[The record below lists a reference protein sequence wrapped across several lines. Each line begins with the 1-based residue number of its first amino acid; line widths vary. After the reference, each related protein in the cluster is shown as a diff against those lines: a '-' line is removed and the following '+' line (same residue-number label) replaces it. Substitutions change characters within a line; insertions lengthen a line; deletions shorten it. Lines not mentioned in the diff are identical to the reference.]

1 MYIESGL
8 YNIIRREFY
17 EKRKSLRELRNELY
31 SGYFVCVLFLCG
43 VIFRNAISWE
53 WLRVGIIC
61 GFVLVLF
68 DLVSLQYKFLKLKKL
83 HSKKDKIE

>member
-1 MYIESGL
+1 M
-8 YNIIRREFY
+8 RRE
-17 EKRKSLRELRNELY
+17 KSLRELRNELY

-83 HSKKDKIE
+83 HSKKDEIG

>member
-1 MYIESGL
+1 M
-8 YNIIRREFY
+8 RRE
-17 EKRKSLRELRNELY
+17 KSLRELRNELY

>member
-1 MYIESGL
+1 M
-8 YNIIRREFY
+8 RRE
-17 EKRKSLRELRNELY
+17 KSLCELRNELY

-68 DLVSLQYKFLKLKKL
+68 DLVSLQYKFLK
-83 HSKKDKIE
+83 

>member
-43 VIFRNAISWE
+43 VTFRNAISWE

>member
-1 MYIESGL
+1 M
-8 YNIIRREFY
+8 RRE
-17 EKRKSLRELRNELY
+17 KSLRELRNELY

-68 DLVSLQYKFLKLKKL
+68 DWVSLQYKFLKLKKL
-83 HSKKDKIE
+83 HSKKDEIE

>member
-1 MYIESGL
+1 M
-8 YNIIRREFY
+8 RRE
-17 EKRKSLRELRNELY
+17 KSLRELRNELY

-68 DLVSLQYKFLKLKKL
+68 DLVSLQYKFLKKKNYILKRMKL
-83 HSKKDKIE
+83 SKIINKMDLLQT

>member
-1 MYIESGL
+1 M
-8 YNIIRREFY
+8 RRE
-17 EKRKSLRELRNELY
+17 KSLRELRNELY
-31 SGYFVCVLFLCG
+31 SGYSVCVLFLCG

-83 HSKKDKIE
+83 HSKKDEIE

>member
-1 MYIESGL
+1 M
-8 YNIIRREFY
+8 RRE
-17 EKRKSLRELRNELY
+17 KSLRELKNELY

-83 HSKKDKIE
+83 HSKKDEIE

>member
-1 MYIESGL
+1 M
-8 YNIIRREFY
+8 RRE
-17 EKRKSLRELRNELY
+17 KSLRKLRNELY

-83 HSKKDKIE
+83 HSKKDEIE

>member
-1 MYIESGL
+1 M
-8 YNIIRREFY
+8 RRE
-17 EKRKSLRELRNELY
+17 KSLRELRNELY

-83 HSKKDKIE
+83 HSKKDEIE

>member
-1 MYIESGL
+1 M
-8 YNIIRREFY
+8 RRE
-17 EKRKSLRELRNELY
+17 KSLRELRNELY

-68 DLVSLQYKFLKLKKL
+68 DLVSLLYKFLKLKKL
-83 HSKKDKIE
+83 HSKKDEIE